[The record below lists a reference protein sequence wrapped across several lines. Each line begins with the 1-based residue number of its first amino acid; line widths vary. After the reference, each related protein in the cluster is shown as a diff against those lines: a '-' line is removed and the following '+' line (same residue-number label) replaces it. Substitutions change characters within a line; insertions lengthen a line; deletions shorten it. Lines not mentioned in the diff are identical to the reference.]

1 MAHVRTAGVPLAA
14 PLCVC
19 GGRSVGAG
27 RGKRG
32 GEMGARGCAA
42 APAGTAAAA
51 APRAPRASGSGMCR
65 ARRLARQRHVCRAAV
80 DEWASQ
86 GVIGGQDFIL
96 SQASGVTEELFK
108 GEGVMGVNAD
118 AASVDFR
125 ERAATVRDV
134 RESAAWAQGLVVPQR
149 FRDRLAL
156 HIARN
161 YLMDAVGGRVPLI
174 MGIWGAK
181 GCGKTFNLELAAAQ
195 MGVRVV
201 SLSAGELEDEWAGGV
216 AERIRDRYR
225 AAADCVANEGTTAI
239 LVISDID
246 AGLGRQQQTQATV
259 NTQNASAELMAIC
272 DDPTRVRGGLAA
284 EARCPRVPIV
294 VTGNDLGRVY
304 APLLRDGRMDKFF
317 WEPTVDE
324 KAEMLAATFAAAGDE
339 SDVVA
344 TLTQDDAEAIVRAHP
359 RQSLDF
365 FGAARSRCVDSAVRA
380 WIFSQV
386 GGTGSSS
393 LEPVTH
399 SIMRSYDRR
408 RGVSTAWGGA
418 GGVSVD
424 REAILREC
432 DALVAEQQHVLDNAL
447 SREYFKNLESEEEA
461 ARLEAEYAAQD
472 AAKRERELAGVARRT
487 AAEAS
492 SAAAE
497 SPEARAALSAMR
509 AAAAE
514 ERARRAKLGLDIE
527 EPVEEEEAVPWEQL
541 DADKAMLLMN
551 SGWLLVD
558 VRDSKISER
567 ETYREAKNVPACVV
581 TGFGLDRVTEERIE
595 AFSAELPSLL
605 TECGAPGCVIM
616 ADSNADQEMARAAT
630 AAAHELGVD
639 AAELLGGF
647 EHFNKIWD
655 NRGKRRMGHA
665 WQLPGGEDLWTA
677 SN

>member
-1 MAHVRTAGVPLAA
+1 MRTAGVPLDA

-51 APRAPRASGSGMCR
+51 SPRAPRAAGSGMCR

-393 LEPVTH
+393 LEHVTH

-424 REAILREC
+424 REAMLREC
-432 DALVAEQQHVLDNAL
+432 DALVAELTAGPDVYRLVEDQRL
-447 SREYFKNLESEEEA
+447 SDEIYPLAVQTARAFRGQPRFDELMTGLGTEEMQEVGNLYTASLPAWMAAGIEEA
-461 ARLEAEYAAQD
+461 ARTGVDLTERLVE
-472 AAKRERELAGVARRT
+472 RERVHVRPHRVRQGVRRIQQ
-487 AAEAS
+487 
-492 SAAAE
+492 
-497 SPEARAALSAMR
+497 
-509 AAAAE
+509 
-514 ERARRAKLGLDIE
+514 RR
-527 EPVEEEEAVPWEQL
+527 V
-541 DADKAMLLMN
+541 
-551 SGWLLVD
+551 
-558 VRDSKISER
+558 VRRQIR
-567 ETYREAKNVPACVV
+567 
-581 TGFGLDRVTEERIE
+581 
-595 AFSAELPSLL
+595 
-605 TECGAPGCVIM
+605 
-616 ADSNADQEMARAAT
+616 
-630 AAAHELGVD
+630 
-639 AAELLGGF
+639 
-647 EHFNKIWD
+647 
-655 NRGKRRMGHA
+655 
-665 WQLPGGEDLWTA
+665 
-677 SN
+677 